1 MNARQRVQIKKDV
14 CKGKRMPYWT
24 RLAQASLLASAVFLV
39 SCSNTSD
46 IEAMPSKNYSYR
58 VKSLVMHFTAV
69 NYQES
74 VDALVEEGNVSSH
87 YLIPKADD
95 PTYPY
100 NDIKVFQ
107 LVDENQRAWHAGISY
122 WQGRSG
128 LNDHSIGIE
137 VVNTPFCQEDNLNDD
152 PLSPITPRIVGAEK
166 NRDLCVFPDFEEK
179 QIQLLIKLSKEILAR
194 NPDIEPTAV
203 VGHADIAPS
212 RKNDPGP
219 RFPWYRLYQEGI
231 GAWYDNQNLTHH
243 WLAFNQTLPSL
254 ALVQKS
260 LNAYG
265 YDLVPTGRMDQQT
278 IDTLAAFQMH
288 FVPWKVT
295 GELDNQTAAAIFALV
310 QKYFPAKYERLNEIY
325 QSEILTA
332 EANNQ
337 PVDDITQQF
346 QLSKVFTELQSLNAD
361 NSVNKGIF
369 KAYKGS
375 GELIIET
382 NNAASADIYINGMKL
397 NLAAFEASEV
407 RTVSIYRR
415 TVDGLNSVR
424 VENIRPQGTSIAI
437 NIPYPTLD
445 YAVVSNNSLF
455 DSVDRLIKDEVQN
468 GLSGAAIAVVYK
480 GKIIKRTS
488 YGYAKR
494 PPAKGELLTQ
504 FEPMTPEHMFDIDS
518 NTEVF
523 ATSLALMQ
531 LVSRGQIDTFKPIQ
545 HYLPEYR
552 GNGREVVLVKD
563 LLSHSSGYANHVSF
577 YRPDNKYGDY
587 FYSLNKLKTSRLLLT
602 ALPFESISGSTQQYS
617 AIDFMLLG
625 LLVERVTGMPLDQYS
640 REKIYAPMGLK
651 NTLFKPLQAGFSAD
665 EFAATEVESNSLNAY
680 NDFPKAREYPLQGEV
695 LDANTFYAM
704 QGVSGHAGLFS
715 TIDDLAIL
723 SQMMLNGGGYGD
735 VKLFNQPTIARFLK
749 PAGRANGIGLGWQ
762 LPDERNKKTMFG
774 PFASATA
781 FGHNSNGGTAVV
793 IDPAYDLAIILLT
806 NKQHAKGMNTEGNV
820 EFPSDSSETN
830 KHGLIISM
838 IYQNLIEFE
847 AQNLLQNKN

>member
-1 MNARQRVQIKKDV
+1 
-14 CKGKRMPYWT
+14 MPYWT

-39 SCSNTSD
+39 SCSSMSD

-58 VKSLVMHFTAV
+58 VKSLIMHFTAV

-95 PTYPY
+95 PSYPY

-107 LVDENQRAWHAGISY
+107 LVDESQRAWHAGMSH

-137 VVNTPFCQEDNLNDD
+137 LVNTPFCQEDD
-152 PLSPITPRIVGAEK
+152 PVPPIMPRMMVAEK

-179 QIQLLIKLSKEILAR
+179 QILLLIKLSKEILAR

-219 RFPWYRLYQEGI
+219 KFPWYRLYQEGI

-243 WLAFNQTLPSL
+243 WLAFNHALPSI
-254 ALVQKS
+254 ALVQKG

-278 IDTLAAFQMH
+278 IDTLSAFQMH

-295 GELDNQTAAAIFALV
+295 GEVDNQTAAAVFALV
-310 QKYFPAKYERLNEIY
+310 QKYFPAKYEQLNEIY

-332 EANNQ
+332 QTNKQQA
-337 PVDDITQQF
+337 DDNTQQF
-346 QLSKVFTELQSLNAD
+346 QLSNVFTELPPRSAD
-361 NSVNKGIF
+361 NSLNKTIF

-382 NNAASADIYINGMKL
+382 NNAESADIYINGMKL
-397 NLAAFEASEV
+397 NLAVFEASEV
-407 RTVSIYRR
+407 RKVSLFRR
-415 TVDGLNSVR
+415 TVDGLNSLR
-424 VENIRPQGTSIAI
+424 VENVRPRGASIVI
-437 NIPYPTLD
+437 TIPYPTLD
-445 YAVVSNNSLF
+445 YAVAPNSSLF
-455 DSVDRLIKDEVQN
+455 ASVDRFIQDEVKS
-468 GLSGAAIAVVYK
+468 GFPGAAIAVVYK

-488 YGYAKR
+488 YGYAKKR
-494 PPAKGELLTQ
+494 SVEGELLTH
-504 FEPMTPEHMFDIDS
+504 FEPMTPEHMFDLGS

-523 ATSLALMQ
+523 ATTLALMQ
-531 LVSRGQIDTFKPIQ
+531 LMSADQIDIFKPIQ
-545 HYLPEYR
+545 YYLPEYR
-552 GNGREVVLVKD
+552 GNGREAILIKD
-563 LLSHSSGYANHVSF
+563 LLSHSSGYADNVNF
-577 YRPDNKYGDY
+577 YRQDNKYGAY
-587 FYSLNKLKTSRLLLT
+587 FYSQNKLKTERLLLT

-617 AIDFMLLG
+617 SINFMLLG
-625 LLVERVTGMPLDQYS
+625 FLVERVTGMPLEQYT
-640 REKIYAPMGLK
+640 REKIYQPIGLT
-651 NTLFKPLQAGFSAD
+651 NTLFTPLQAGFTPD
-665 EFAATEVESNSLNAY
+665 HFAATEAEGNNLIAYTGIPNS
-680 NDFPKAREYPLQGEV
+680 REHTLQGET
-695 LDANTFYAM
+695 LNANAFYSM

-723 SQMMLNGGGYGD
+723 SQTMLNGGGYDD
-735 VKLFNQPTIARFLK
+735 VKLFNQATLARFSN
-749 PAGRANGIGLGWQ
+749 PVGPSNSIALGWQ
-762 LPDERNKKTMFG
+762 LPDDENRKTLFG
-774 PFASATA
+774 RFASASA
-781 FGHNSNGGTAVV
+781 YGHNSSVGTTVI
-793 IDPAYDLAIILLT
+793 IDPAFDLAIILLT
-806 NKQHAKGMNTEGNV
+806 NKHHTKVTKTENNV
-820 EFPSDSSETN
+820 EFTTDTFETN

-847 AQNLLQNKN
+847 AQNLLQHKD